1 VTTPARSLRARIPLA
16 FFLAA
21 LGLHGSHAATP
32 PTPFETELSK
42 QSEIYGSRGANVPEG
57 YVTGRSLLAY
67 VLALPEPFKQSLAA
81 LGPNDRWLDVGA
93 GEGRAIVDYVT
104 SKYHAVVRGPE
115 RESDKAKAVAISIED
130 RRTTQWHETAAS
142 LPPNQI
148 QYLVGKRLR
157 EYSAQ
162 ELGHFQLITDVLGA
176 FSYTRELTRFIEKS
190 MSLLTVNGSLYTL
203 LQDVHS
209 EKGVNQPLYA
219 GSPFLTEI
227 KDADGSPLKV
237 CDWLKRITCVQ
248 VTCDWSAPTERYHV
262 RKICDD
268 VKVPDLKLTHF
279 AAGTPPER
287 TFRLDDPTALA
298 GGGQR

>member
-1 VTTPARSLRARIPLA
+1 VERPRRLSAHTALA
-16 FFLAA
+16 SFLCVVGMHA
-21 LGLHGSHAATP
+21 SHAAAP
-32 PTPFETELSK
+32 PTPLETELSK
-42 QSEIYGSRGANVPEG
+42 QSAIYGSQGQNVPEG
-57 YVTGRSLLAY
+57 YVTGRSLVAY

-93 GEGRAIVDYVT
+93 GEGRAILDYVT
-104 SKYHAVVRGPE
+104 SRYHAVVKGPE

-130 RRTTQWHETAAS
+130 RRTTYWYETAAR
-142 LPPNQI
+142 LQPDRI

-157 EYSAQ
+157 EYSVE
-162 ELGHFQLITDVLGA
+162 ELGEFQLITDVVGA
-176 FSYTRELTRFIEKS
+176 FSYTRELSRFMEKA

-209 EKGVNQPLYA
+209 EKGVNRPLYA

-227 KDADGSPLKV
+227 KDRNGSPIKV
-237 CDWLKRITCVQ
+237 CEWLKRITCVQ
-248 VTCDWSAPTERYHV
+248 VTCDWSSSTERYRV
-262 RKICDD
+262 RKVCND

-287 TFRLDDPTALA
+287 TFWLNDTGR
-298 GGGQR
+298 